1 MSMNNYLKYLSLNSF
16 FTSIS
21 AVIATNSMLNSIV
34 DKPSYTSTMTTTY
47 IGKDIIGQLGGI
59 LYSLKTGRN
68 ADKTPLKYITTGFI
82 LQQTAF
88 AIENFAPMITNKD
101 IILPLLGVSS
111 CLKNISFITIGAV
124 NATNLQKISPENIGK
139 FYSQVASFNTLSS
152 SLGMIVGIG
161 ILNYEPGLQNKNIFM
176 FLSGL
181 GSFYY
186 LRKSTKI

>member
-1 MSMNNYLKYLSLNSF
+1 MNNYLKYLSLNSF